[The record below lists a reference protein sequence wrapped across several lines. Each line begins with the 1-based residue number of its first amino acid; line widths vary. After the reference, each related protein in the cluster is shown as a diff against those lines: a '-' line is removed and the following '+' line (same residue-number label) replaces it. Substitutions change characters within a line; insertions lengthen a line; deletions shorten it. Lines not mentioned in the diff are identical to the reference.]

1 MTNLLEHPIVLKA
14 KEYATEKHTGQ
25 KRKYTGEDYIVH
37 PEEVATI
44 VAGLPDS
51 TPEMIAA
58 AYLHDVVEDTDT
70 HLFDIAEEFGWTIAH
85 YVGGLTDVS
94 RPEHGNRAYRKRL
107 DRGWLESQEAEV
119 QTIKMADI
127 LSNSTSIMERDKEFA
142 KVYMHEVK
150 LLHNALDLADMGL
163 SNKVEDIIKQY
174 YEGET

>member
-70 HLFDIAEEFGWTIAH
+70 RLFDITEEFGWTIAH

-94 RPEHGNRAYRKRL
+94 RPEHGN
-107 DRGWLESQEAEV
+107 S
-119 QTIKMADI
+119 
-127 LSNSTSIMERDKEFA
+127 SIVERDKEFA
-142 KVYMHEVK
+142 QVYMHEIN
-150 LLHNALDLADMGL
+150 LLHNALYLADLGL
-163 SNKVEDIIKQY
+163 SDKVEDVIKQY